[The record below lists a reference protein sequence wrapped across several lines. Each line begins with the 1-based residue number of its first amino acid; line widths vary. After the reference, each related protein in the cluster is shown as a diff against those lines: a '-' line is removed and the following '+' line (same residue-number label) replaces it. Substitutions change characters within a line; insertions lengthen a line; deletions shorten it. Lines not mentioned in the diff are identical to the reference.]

1 MRGVAKWQG
10 LSLAQVSPELVQ
22 CNSISDI
29 QAIWD
34 RFNWAKILGVNN
46 GLLAKF
52 GIGNS
57 LDLQSD
63 LLKNAIRA
71 KFDDREIWAS
81 SIQDFKN
88 ILSSKLRDA
97 LCSFVI
103 FHKGLRDK
111 NFGFKD
117 RESLYQY
124 FLLDV
129 GMGDCFTLP
138 PVVAMTNSLQVYVHR
153 CLMGLEISA
162 DEKTVVLL
170 DLDEME
176 EWEWRKNY
184 RVWEANRKIF
194 LWPENYAEPSIRD
207 NKSPEFKELEDELLQ
222 QKLSAE
228 VVEDAYKKYIEQI
241 MILAELRM
249 AGAYYDKANNQI
261 FIFGRTNK
269 QPKEFYMR
277 SLEFLDSGGV
287 IWSNWEKMNVSIP
300 SDDISAIRHNGK
312 LHIFWTSFQRKDISS
327 INSGNSEINQHT
339 YDVFLNYSYK
349 KVDGKWSAPQRVE
362 MDYRKNSPF
371 DPFLRIDK
379 YENLINNANTPNPS
393 FKSGADA
400 VRENAL
406 KQFEQIV
413 YKKPYPIAL
422 SDKKN
427 LKFGYIWTDQKD
439 ALEPRYKKTTA
450 TIDAFTVS
458 IKLRVDVVVFE
469 FEQDLEFSLD
479 RLDRVVSTAT
489 SYNQEEP
496 PVNLTIS
503 PLEYK
508 YQFGSDI
515 LILRLEFIKSN
526 SGSFQYSL
534 KTLGNGNN
542 KIIFFKEPNKEV
554 KSGSVNIFHQIDY
567 VPVSEIEFK
576 EEFVDMARQSTYSGS
591 GGLSTMKILL
601 NPEYASYYD
610 NFSNFYVTDGS
621 SAFTYPSLASKIQQK
636 DMISVLTTPS
646 NPDPNSGYE
655 LNPQNIQ
662 LLWNKISLGIE
673 SLMDTQ
679 SSQRHLVNQI
689 DYSKSFGNYFFE
701 LFFHI
706 PMRIADHLNASGK
719 YKEANYWYGFIY
731 NPTAIKDKFE
741 QLAFPYDVNWRFAAF
756 RNISMQKLK
765 DMYSDPNTIE
775 MYRRNP
781 GNPHAIARMRLA
793 AYQKHVVMKYLDNL
807 LDWADNLFE
816 QYTPESTSEARNL
829 YSTVKTI
836 LGQKPQTTGDCL
848 VPNDFT
854 YNDIKDTGANEFLYN
869 LFISP
874 NSGTAGIM
882 KMNSMTLA
890 EDEEEE
896 FVYTPNTHRAK
907 TSSAKYVSK
916 MNAKASAHKK
926 AKKPFTD
933 VKSTTVGRPKV
944 KDMAAIRVDSRYST
958 LKPVKG
964 LHRPNLSLPYFDL
977 EKDLAFCFPHNQDFI
992 NYWDR
997 VDDRIY
1003 KLNHCLD
1010 INGVRKVMPAYAPP
1024 IDPML
1029 LARMVAGGL
1038 SFDEIAG
1045 ALNAK
1050 LPNHRFSFL
1059 IERAKQYAGVVQ
1071 NFGQSLFA
1079 AIEKKDAEELTLI
1092 RARHEVNILNLS
1104 TQLKKQQIEQ
1114 AKVSL
1119 KIVQENKKGIEIR
1132 KAHFENLVN
1141 EGLTSWEIA
1150 QQVSKHV
1157 ATGIKLAESVVHFSA
1172 AITYLIPQVGS
1183 PFAMKY
1189 GGQELGHSGV
1199 EFAEWAGSM
1208 AQIAEAISSSAAL
1221 EAGNQRREQ
1230 DWQHQVEN
1238 LAQDLVGLN
1247 EQVRNAEI
1255 AVQVA
1260 ELDLELHLKNIEQY
1274 EELFEFYTTKFAGF
1288 DHYTF
1293 LVRELQRL
1301 YRMAYNMANDV
1312 AIQAQAA
1319 FEFERRGVEG
1329 VMGGF
1334 VQSNN
1339 WNNERIGLL
1348 AGENLLLQLMQMEQE
1363 FYNTDK
1369 RKIEITQHFSLLQIA
1384 PEKLLELKITG
1395 EFSGFTIPEAA
1406 FDLVYP
1412 GYFRRIIKSVR
1423 ISIPC
1428 IAGPYTNIGATLTL
1442 GTNKIR
1448 TRTTDDLIDFNFTG
1462 CETIATSSAQN
1473 DGGQFELNFRDERYL
1488 PFEGAGAVS
1497 SWTLSLPKS
1506 IRPFDYNSISDIVFH
1521 VSYTAE
1527 YDGVFKNEVEGNL
1540 KVALNS
1546 LNGAGLTRIFSLRY
1560 DFPREW
1566 NLLSDSN
1573 NSDDMI
1579 LELRREHFPYF
1590 ASVDKIK
1597 SIGSK
1602 VFTQQPDNL
1611 WVEETDNLGI
1621 TKQGNMKVVIPAA
1634 VGDNS
1639 LKDLIFIVT
1648 YDCK

>member
-1 MRGVAKWQG
+1 
-10 LSLAQVSPELVQ
+10 
-22 CNSISDI
+22 
-29 QAIWD
+29 
-34 RFNWAKILGVNN
+34 
-46 GLLAKF
+46 
-52 GIGNS
+52 
-57 LDLQSD
+57 
-63 LLKNAIRA
+63 
-71 KFDDREIWAS
+71 
-81 SIQDFKN
+81 
-88 ILSSKLRDA
+88 
-97 LCSFVI
+97 
-103 FHKGLRDK
+103 
-111 NFGFKD
+111 
-117 RESLYQY
+117 
-124 FLLDV
+124 
-129 GMGDCFTLP
+129 
-138 PVVAMTNSLQVYVHR
+138 
-153 CLMGLEISA
+153 
-162 DEKTVVLL
+162 
-170 DLDEME
+170 
-176 EWEWRKNY
+176 
-184 RVWEANRKIF
+184 
-194 LWPENYAEPSIRD
+194 
-207 NKSPEFKELEDELLQ
+207 
-222 QKLSAE
+222 
-228 VVEDAYKKYIEQI
+228 
-241 MILAELRM
+241 
-249 AGAYYDKANNQI
+249 
-261 FIFGRTNK
+261 
-269 QPKEFYMR
+269 
-277 SLEFLDSGGV
+277 
-287 IWSNWEKMNVSIP
+287 
-300 SDDISAIRHNGK
+300 
-312 LHIFWTSFQRKDISS
+312 
-327 INSGNSEINQHT
+327 
-339 YDVFLNYSYK
+339 
-349 KVDGKWSAPQRVE
+349 
-362 MDYRKNSPF
+362 
-371 DPFLRIDK
+371 
-379 YENLINNANTPNPS
+379 
-393 FKSGADA
+393 
-400 VRENAL
+400 
-406 KQFEQIV
+406 
-413 YKKPYPIAL
+413 
-422 SDKKN
+422 
-427 LKFGYIWTDQKD
+427 
-439 ALEPRYKKTTA
+439 
-450 TIDAFTVS
+450 
-458 IKLRVDVVVFE
+458 
-469 FEQDLEFSLD
+469 
-479 RLDRVVSTAT
+479 
-489 SYNQEEP
+489 
-496 PVNLTIS
+496 
-503 PLEYK
+503 
-508 YQFGSDI
+508 
-515 LILRLEFIKSN
+515 
-526 SGSFQYSL
+526 
-534 KTLGNGNN
+534 
-542 KIIFFKEPNKEV
+542 
-554 KSGSVNIFHQIDY
+554 
-567 VPVSEIEFK
+567 
-576 EEFVDMARQSTYSGS
+576 
-591 GGLSTMKILL
+591 
-601 NPEYASYYD
+601 
-610 NFSNFYVTDGS
+610 
-621 SAFTYPSLASKIQQK
+621 
-636 DMISVLTTPS
+636 
-646 NPDPNSGYE
+646 
-655 LNPQNIQ
+655 
-662 LLWNKISLGIE
+662 
-673 SLMDTQ
+673 
-679 SSQRHLVNQI
+679 
-689 DYSKSFGNYFFE
+689 
-701 LFFHI
+701 
-706 PMRIADHLNASGK
+706 
-719 YKEANYWYGFIY
+719 
-731 NPTAIKDKFE
+731 
-741 QLAFPYDVNWRFAAF
+741 
-756 RNISMQKLK
+756 
-765 DMYSDPNTIE
+765 
-775 MYRRNP
+775 
-781 GNPHAIARMRLA
+781 
-793 AYQKHVVMKYLDNL
+793 
-807 LDWADNLFE
+807 
-816 QYTPESTSEARNL
+816 
-829 YSTVKTI
+829 VKTI

-1104 TQLKKQQIEQ
+1104 TQLKKQQTEQ